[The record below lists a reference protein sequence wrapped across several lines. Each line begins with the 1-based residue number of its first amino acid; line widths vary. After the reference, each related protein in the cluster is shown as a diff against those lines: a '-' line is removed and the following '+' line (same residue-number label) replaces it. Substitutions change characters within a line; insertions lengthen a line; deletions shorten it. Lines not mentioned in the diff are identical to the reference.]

1 MADTIRELIIQEFT
15 TRAALLRNTASPPAY
30 VTDMGDNVLRARVRV
45 DPSELPCIVI
55 WPMSEEAENAHGM
68 SRHRMTIRVDGIM
81 AFGSDSPSVVGER
94 MLGDLISCFTSP
106 KWDRRRIA
114 TSPESPVTYEEPY
127 AESVVYQG
135 GGVEEFP
142 EEGSVSVG
150 VQIRLLVTYWTA
162 IGDPY
167 TQ

>member
-1 MADTIRELIIQEFT
+1 MADTIRELIIQEFL

-30 VTDMGDNVLRARVRV
+30 VTDMGDNVLRARVKI
-45 DPSELPCIVI
+45 DPSELPCVVI
-55 WPMSEEAENAHGM
+55 WPMAEEAENAHGL

-81 AFGSDSPSVVGER
+81 EFGSSSPSVIGEK
-94 MLGDLISCFTSP
+94 MLGDLIKCFTSP
-106 KWDRRRIA
+106 KWDRRRLVA
-114 TSPESPVTYEEPY
+114 SPASPVTYNQPY
-127 AESVVYQG
+127 ADSIVYQG
-135 GGVEEFP
+135 GGIEEFP

-150 VQIRLLVTYWTA
+150 VQIRLMVTYWTA